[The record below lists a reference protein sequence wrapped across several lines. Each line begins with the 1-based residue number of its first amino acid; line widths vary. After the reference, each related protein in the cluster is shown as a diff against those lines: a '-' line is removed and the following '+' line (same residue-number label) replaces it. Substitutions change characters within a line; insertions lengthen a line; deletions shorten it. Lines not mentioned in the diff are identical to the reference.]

1 MHEMS
6 LVQDLLQQLSDLAVE
21 HRMTKVLKITMEIG
35 PLSGIVVD
43 SFTFGFEA
51 LAPHDPLVKDA
62 ELIIETPPAAYTCS
76 SCGHRVETT
85 ETRPEKCPECEEPFL
100 IASGSSDLIL
110 KNVEME

>member
-6 LVQDLLQQLSDLAVE
+6 LVQGLLQQLGDLAVE
-21 HRMTKVLKITMEIG
+21 HNMTKVLKITMEIG

-62 ELIIETPPAAYTCS
+62 KLIIETPPAAYTCS
-76 SCGHRVETT
+76 SCGHCVETT
-85 ETRPEKCPECEEPFL
+85 EARPEKCPECEELFL
-100 IASGSSDLIL
+100 ITSGGSDLIL